1 MSTDHDTISMLRDAA
16 QRYTSDHYGFLARG
30 KLLEQG
36 QAYSAQAWRDYAD
49 FGWLAL
55 RLPEDEGGIDADAA
69 AIGVLMESAGSRLL
83 LEPLLASAVL
93 GTGLLLRQGSAAQR
107 AAWLPKL
114 ADGSVKLAFAHED
127 DARSPC
133 VWRDGRLDGAKT
145 GVLQGDIADDVIVSA
160 RNEAGETVLCIV
172 AAGELV
178 RSNYRLVDGRGAANL
193 RFEGSRAELLGE
205 SGPPARDAIALAL
218 DEAAVALC
226 AEACGV
232 ISSLVAISCD
242 YLKIRKQFGKP
253 IGSNQVLQHRM
264 VDMYLL
270 QEEARAL
277 TDAAQQAL
285 ALAPPLADRERVVS
299 GARAY
304 IGAAVRRVANEAV
317 QLHGGLG
324 ITEELDVSHY
334 FRRAMTIDS
343 LFGGRDLHMAR
354 FMAQSQPAEHA
365 KQAVHAA
372 HAAKT
377 GEAPCV
383 PM

>member
-1 MSTDHDTISMLRDAA
+1 MTTDHDTICMLRDAVL
-16 QRYTSDHYGFLARG
+16 RYTSDHYGFLDRARV
-30 KLLEQG
+30 LG
-36 QAYSAQAWRDYAD
+36 QAPGFSAQAWRAYAD

-55 RLPEDEGGIDADAA
+55 RLPEDDGGIDADAA
-69 AIGVLMESAGSRLL
+69 AVGILMEAAGRRLL

-107 AAWLPKL
+107 QAWLPGL
-114 ADGSVKLAFAHED
+114 ADGTLTLAFAHED
-127 DARSPC
+127 DARAPC
-133 VWRDGRLDGAKT
+133 VWRDGRLHGSKL
-145 GVLQGDIADDVIVSA
+145 GVLHGDRADRV
-160 RNEAGETVLCIV
+160 IV
-172 AAGELV
+172 AARDQHGEALLCMV
-178 RSNYRLVDGRGAANL
+178 AAGDLAAQVYGLVDGRNAANL
-193 RFEGSRAELLGE
+193 RFDGSRAELLGE
-205 SGPPARDAIALAL
+205 PGRPALEAIELAL
-218 DEAAVALC
+218 DEAAAALC

-232 ISSLVAISCD
+232 IGSLVAISCD

-277 TDAAQQAL
+277 TTAAQQAL
-285 ALAPPLADRERVVS
+285 ALPPPERARVVS

-304 IGAAVRRVANEAV
+304 VGAAVRRVANDAV

-343 LFGGRDLHMAR
+343 LFGVRDQHLAR
-354 FMAQSQPAEHA
+354 FTETTLAEP
-365 KQAVHAA
+365 Q
-372 HAAKT
+372 
-377 GEAPCV
+377 GDLQCAP
-383 PM
+383 M

>member
-1 MSTDHDTISMLRDAA
+1 MNTDHDTISMLRDAA
-16 QRYTSDHYGFLARG
+16 QRYTADHYDFLERAQVLGQGPGFSAR
-30 KLLEQG
+30 
-36 QAYSAQAWRDYAD
+36 AWRDYAD

-107 AAWLPKL
+107 QAWLPRL

-127 DARSPC
+127 DAGAAC
-133 VWRDGRLDGAKT
+133 VWRDGRLTGAKI
-145 GVLQGDIADDVIVSA
+145 GVLHGDIADRVIVSA
-160 RNEAGETVLCIV
+160 RNQEGDTVLCMV
-172 AAGELV
+172 AAGDLV
-178 RSNYRLVDGRGAANL
+178 CGGYRLVDGRGAARL

-205 SGPPARDAIALAL
+205 AGRPAQDAIALAL

-226 AEACGV
+226 AEAYGV
-232 ISSLVAISCD
+232 ISSLVTITCG

-253 IGSNQVLQHRM
+253 IGTNQVLQHRM

-270 QEEARAL
+270 QEETRAL
-277 TDAAQQAL
+277 ASAAQEAL
-285 ALAPPLADRERVVS
+285 VLPLAERERVVS

-304 IGAAVRRVANEAV
+304 IGAAVRRAANDAV
-317 QLHGGLG
+317 QMHGGLG

-343 LFGGRDLHMAR
+343 LFGGRDQHMER
-354 FMAQSQPAEHA
+354 FTEHA
-365 KQAVHAA
+365 LTAGQP
-372 HAAKT
+372 
-377 GEAPCV
+377 GERQCV

>member
-16 QRYTSDHYGFLARG
+16 RRYTSDQYDFLERA
-30 KLLEQG
+30 KVIG
-36 QAYSAQAWRDYAD
+36 QAPGFSTQAWRDYAD

-69 AIGVLMESAGSRLL
+69 AIGALMESVGSRLL
-83 LEPLLASAVL
+83 LEPLLASTVL

-107 AAWLPKL
+107 QACLPKL
-114 ADGSVKLAFAHED
+114 ADGSLKLAFAHED
-127 DARSPC
+127 DARAAC
-133 VWRDGRLDGAKT
+133 VWRDGRLNGAKI
-145 GVLQGDIADDVIVSA
+145 GVLHGDIADRVIVSA
-160 RNEAGETVLCIV
+160 RNQDGATVLCMV
-172 AAGELV
+172 DAADLA
-178 RSNYRLVDGRGAANL
+178 RSSYHLVDGRGAANL
-193 RFEGSRAELLGE
+193 RFEGSSAELLGE
-205 SGPPARDAIALAL
+205 AGQPAQDALLMAL

-226 AEACGV
+226 AEAYGV
-232 ISSLVAISCD
+232 ISSLVEISCA

-270 QEEARAL
+270 QEETRAL
-277 TDAAQQAL
+277 ADAAQGALELPQAE
-285 ALAPPLADRERVVS
+285 RERIVS

-304 IGAAVRRVANEAV
+304 IGAAVRRVANDAV

-334 FRRAMTIDS
+334 FRRAMAIDC
-343 LFGGRDLHMAR
+343 LFGGRDKHMAR
-354 FMAQSQPAEHA
+354 FSALSL
-365 KQAVHAA
+365 AA
-372 HAAKT
+372 NQQ
-377 GEAPCV
+377 GETPCV

>member
-16 QRYTSDHYGFLARG
+16 QRYTSDHYGFLARA
-30 KLLEQG
+30 KVVG
-36 QAYSAQAWRDYAD
+36 QDPGFSAQAWRDYAD

-93 GTGLLLRQGSAAQR
+93 GTGLLLRQGSAAQCQ
-107 AAWLPKL
+107 AWLPKL

-127 DARSPC
+127 DAGSVC
-133 VWRDGRLDGAKT
+133 IWRDGRLDGAKA
-145 GVLQGDIADDVIVSA
+145 GVLHGDIADQVIVSA
-160 RNEAGETVLCIV
+160 RNQQGETVLCMV

-178 RSNYRLVDGRGAANL
+178 RGSYRLVDGRGAASL
-193 RFEGSRAELLGE
+193 RFEGSAAELLGE
-205 SGPPARDAIALAL
+205 PGKPALDAIALAL

-232 ISSLVAISCD
+232 ISSLVATSCD
-242 YLKIRKQFGKP
+242 YLKLRKQFGKP

-277 TDAAQQAL
+277 TGAAQLAL
-285 ALAPPLADRERVVS
+285 ALPRAERERVVS

-354 FMAQSQPAEHA
+354 FMARSLAGAQAEQAENLQHA
-365 KQAVHAA
+365 EQ
-372 HAAKT
+372 T